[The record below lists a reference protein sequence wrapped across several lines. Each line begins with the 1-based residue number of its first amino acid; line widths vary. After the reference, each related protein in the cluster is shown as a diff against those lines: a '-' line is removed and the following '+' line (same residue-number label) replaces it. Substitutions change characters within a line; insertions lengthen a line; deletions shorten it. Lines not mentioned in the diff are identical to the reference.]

1 MKLKVKFRLK
11 KDFNEE
17 QTEAKKTEH
26 GKQVYDLKQKL
37 NQAINAAK
45 MYYGQLQAK
54 RVPSLP

>member
-11 KDFNEE
+11 NDFNEE

-37 NQAINAAK
+37 NQAISAAK
-45 MYYGQLQAK
+45 MYYG
-54 RVPSLP
+54 

>member
-26 GKQVYDLKQKL
+26 GKQVYDLK
-37 NQAINAAK
+37 
-45 MYYGQLQAK
+45 
-54 RVPSLP
+54 